1 VLREVEQAG
10 DTLALVIL
18 DFRRVT
24 GIDPAATRLLA
35 ALVNTCA
42 ARGQEVV
49 LSRVKRGDLQ
59 DDFQAE
65 VHPRHQSAVLFQPQ
79 LDLGLEWCE
88 RRLLERHTPARP
100 RAEPMPLAAH
110 PLCAGADPRD
120 LAWLEAHALRQTW
133 EPGSWVLRRG
143 DPADSLYLL
152 LRGEVS
158 VLIGLPKG
166 GSQRLSKGGSQRLS
180 KGGSQRLSTLSA
192 GASFGEA
199 ALLDVAVRG
208 ADVRADVEV
217 TCAVLTVAALRQAE
231 REHPALALRIFK
243 GLLRSAAATT
253 ARLTGEVEVLEG

>member
-1 VLREVEQAG
+1 
-10 DTLALVIL
+10 
-18 DFRRVT
+18 
-24 GIDPAATRLLA
+24 
-35 ALVNTCA
+35 
-42 ARGQEVV
+42 
-49 LSRVKRGDLQ
+49 VKRGDLQ

-120 LAWLEAHALRQTW
+120 LTWLEAHALRQTW

-158 VLIGLPKG
+158 VLIGLP
-166 GSQRLSKGGSQRLS
+166 